1 MQQLNADIRVGAIF
15 EAGRAIRPVWFD
27 WQRKKY
33 SVTEITYRWQ
43 EQSGD
48 TKMLHFA
55 VSDGHDLF
63 EMIYNTDQQTWSL
76 AGIEPGQ

>member
-1 MQQLNADIRVGAIF
+1 MKQLNTHIRVGAIF
-15 EAGRAIRPVWFD
+15 ESGRAIRPVWFD

-43 EQSGD
+43 EQSGE
-48 TKMLHFA
+48 TKMLHFT
-55 VSDGHDLF
+55 VSDGRDLF
-63 EMIYNTDQQTWSL
+63 ELIYDTDRLIWIL